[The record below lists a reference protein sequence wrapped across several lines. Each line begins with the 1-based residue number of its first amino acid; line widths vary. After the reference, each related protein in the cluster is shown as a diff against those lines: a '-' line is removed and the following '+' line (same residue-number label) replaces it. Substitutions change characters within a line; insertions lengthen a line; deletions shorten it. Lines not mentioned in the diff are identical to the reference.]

1 MRSQRLACARHAS
14 VATANSLAAPVMPTE
29 VVKTRTCR
37 DCSPLWPARPGSL
50 PPRAHRMRARKPRFH
65 STEWRGPSVEIPSA
79 SPRPEGH
86 GMFERISRDPGGFCA
101 TASWPSLER
110 ILVVPGWIGPHKRN
124 ATITVQRKVI
134 VRISWRAYVSPS
146 RIGHTL
152 EALLSII
159 TEMHREHG
167 FRDTA
172 PMSCYNEHA
181 SAEMRPPSRP
191 NAPPSPKRRGTG
203 MHVGS

>member
-1 MRSQRLACARHAS
+1 MALTARK
-14 VATANSLAAPVMPTE
+14 LAAP
-29 VVKTRTCR
+29 
-37 DCSPLWPARPGSL
+37 CSPHACAKAKISQYRMERAKCRNPISITPPGGT
-50 PPRAHRMRARKPRFH
+50 R
-65 STEWRGPSVEIPSA
+65 ID
-79 SPRPEGH
+79 H

-203 MHVGS
+203 MHVGSW